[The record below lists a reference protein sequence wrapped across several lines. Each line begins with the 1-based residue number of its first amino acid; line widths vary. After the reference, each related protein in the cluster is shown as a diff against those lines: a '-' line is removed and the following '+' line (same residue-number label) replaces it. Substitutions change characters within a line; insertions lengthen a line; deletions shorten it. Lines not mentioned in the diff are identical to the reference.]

1 MNNKFL
7 RGISVILIATIFFS
21 TGIFLK
27 VHSKMELEN
36 ENIPAEDVEELL
48 NDEEILDENKETEEV
63 DVKKLTLADAPEGYY
78 DDVLFIGDSRSVGL
92 KTYAPKEGAT
102 YFVSE
107 GLNVYKLDEQ
117 LLNVDNIGK
126 TTLKDLLKNNKFGK
140 IYIMLGINELG
151 YDFDTNCIKYKQL
164 ISLIKELQP
173 ESIIVIHGNLRVT
186 KEKSDSDKLFNN
198 TNINKFN
205 EAISKFADNINTIY
219 IDVNPMFDDGQ
230 GNLNSEYSGDNVHLY
245 GNYYADWSKWLDAN
259 AVVREAS

>member
-1 MNNKFL
+1 MIIKPNFNTHEYDPKK
-7 RGISVILIATIFFS
+7 V
-21 TGIFLK
+21 LK
-27 VHSKMELEN
+27 VKN
-36 ENIPAEDVEELL
+36 
-48 NDEEILDENKETEEV
+48 
-63 DVKKLTLADAPEGYY
+63 
-78 DDVLFIGDSRSVGL
+78 
-92 KTYAPKEGAT
+92 
-102 YFVSE
+102 SE
-107 GLNVYKLDEQ
+107 KQ
-117 LLNVDNIGK
+117 
-126 TTLKDLLKNNKFGK
+126 K